1 MQLVSLILIR
11 SIVIYSVDSTIQL
24 LSNWGQI
31 NLYPLDN
38 TTLVSLILIWWI
50 VIYLVDSAIQLL
62 NYWGLVNSS
71 IHCLNNWS
79 KCNVQ
84 FTVNI
89 PLQSFHFL
97 TFFFFIICSFF
108 LDGVQV

>member
-1 MQLVSLILIR
+1 MHKSLHWIAQLVSLILIH
-11 SIVIYSVDSTIQL
+11 
-24 LSNWGQI
+24 
-31 NLYPLDN
+31 
-38 TTLVSLILIWWI
+38 WI
-50 VIYLVDSAIQLL
+50 VIYLVDST
-62 NYWGLVNSS
+62 

-79 KCNVQ
+79 QCNVQ
-84 FTVNI
+84 FTVNL

>member
-1 MQLVSLILIR
+1 M
-11 SIVIYSVDSTIQL
+11 IYLATVAQKVESTIH
-24 LSNWGQI
+24 QI
-31 NLYPLDN
+31 NLYLLDN
-38 TTLVSLILIWWI
+38 TILVSLILIWWI
-50 VIYLVDSAIQLL
+50 VIYLVEIAIQLL

-79 KCNVQ
+79 QCSVQ
-84 FTVNI
+84 FTVNL